1 MVGVARATVTIG
13 IETGRMSRG
22 ANARRIIVIRHS
34 EQREVDTIYRVEYDE
49 VVDGFLMGRRC
60 RKVET
65 ENDSRRGINEVYIS
79 RPIACQP
86 LLATWQCGKQSELRC
101 IRRSKY
107 VMQKNQHGIV
117 AMDQGSMTRAE
128 KPWSTTD
135 SDTEI
140 HNTTLT

>member
-49 VVDGFLMGRRC
+49 VAEVFLMGRRC

-65 ENDSRRGINEVYIS
+65 EDDSRRGINEVYIYLARVHDS
-79 RPIACQP
+79 HCQP
-86 LLATWQCGKQSELRC
+86 L
-101 IRRSKY
+101 
-107 VMQKNQHGIV
+107 
-117 AMDQGSMTRAE
+117 GSAE
-128 KPWSTTD
+128 SSP
-135 SDTEI
+135 
-140 HNTTLT
+140 N